1 MGGIGGVQK
10 NEGSDVSKVFM
21 HGILNKL
28 NLKLVD
34 LNTKVITLNIYQV
47 SLAWKQ
53 KKKKEKKQKKKW
65 NRIIQVL
72 GDFFFKE
79 PEEFPNEQLS
89 FYFKPV

>member
-1 MGGIGGVQK
+1 MGGTGGVQK

-21 HGILNKL
+21 RGILNKL

-53 KKKKEKKQKKKW
+53 KKKKRKK
-65 NRIIQVL
+65 NR
-72 GDFFFKE
+72 KR
-79 PEEFPNEQLS
+79 NETES
-89 FYFKPV
+89 YRY

>member
-1 MGGIGGVQK
+1 MQKQKSLIWETARENMGGIGGVQK
-10 NEGSDVSKVFM
+10 NEVSDVSKVFM

-53 KKKKEKKQKKKW
+53 KKKKKKK
-65 NRIIQVL
+65 NR
-72 GDFFFKE
+72 KR
-79 PEEFPNEQLS
+79 N
-89 FYFKPV
+89 

>member
-10 NEGSDVSKVFM
+10 NEVSDVSIVFM
-21 HGILNKL
+21 RGILNKL

-53 KKKKEKKQKKKW
+53 KKNK
-65 NRIIQVL
+65 I
-72 GDFFFKE
+72 
-79 PEEFPNEQLS
+79 
-89 FYFKPV
+89 